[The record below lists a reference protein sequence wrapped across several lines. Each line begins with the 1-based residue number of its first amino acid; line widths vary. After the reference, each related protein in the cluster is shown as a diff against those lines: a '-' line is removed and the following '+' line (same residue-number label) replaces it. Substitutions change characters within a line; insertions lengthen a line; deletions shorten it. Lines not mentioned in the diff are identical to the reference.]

1 MFDHVGISVADLDA
15 SKAFFETALTPLG
28 IQLLE
33 DNRLSD
39 GGRWR
44 VFGTSGNAAFFV
56 VAGGAAS
63 LPTATTSRLAWAN
76 KSTSAARRRLFSG
89 LRLDIMQPSGEVV

>member
-44 VFGTSGNAAFFV
+44 VFGTSGNAAFFCGCRWRRELADGNNV
-56 VAGGAAS
+56 EAGV
-63 LPTATTSRLAWAN
+63 
-76 KSTSAARRRLFSG
+76 
-89 LRLDIMQPSGEVV
+89 GE